1 MQIKKGSFEECVK
14 LSKII
19 PEFDSPY
26 EINEYK
32 KRCCGI
38 HHLTLIAN
46 MNDMP
51 VGFKIGYDRYKDGSF
66 YSWMGGVIPKFRR
79 NGVARQLA
87 NCQESWAKDN
97 SYSYI
102 QMKTRKKHKSMIKFL
117 LKRGFLI
124 KDKIPMEN
132 LLETRIIM
140 EKLLG

>member
-1 MQIKKGSFEECVK
+1 MQIKKGSFEQCVK
-14 LSKII
+14 LSQII
-19 PEFDSPY
+19 PELDSPY

-38 HHLTLIAN
+38 HHLALIAN

-51 VGFKIGYDRYKDGSF
+51 VGFKVGYDRYKNGSF
-66 YSWMGGVIPKFRR
+66 YSWMGGVIPKYRR
-79 NGVARQLA
+79 NGVAHQLA
-87 NCQESWAKDN
+87 NYQESWAKDN

-102 QMKTRKKHKSMIKFL
+102 QIKTRKKHKFMINFL

-124 KDKIPMEN
+124 KDKIPMKS

-140 EKLLG
+140 ENLLG

>member
-1 MQIKKGSFEECVK
+1 MQIKKGSFEECIK

-26 EINEYK
+26 EINEYE
-32 KRCCGI
+32 KRCCDI
-38 HHLTLIAN
+38 HHLALIAN
-46 MNDMP
+46 INKMP

-66 YSWMGGVIPKFRR
+66 YSWMGGVIPNFRK
-79 NGVARQLA
+79 NGVAHQLA
-87 NCQESWAKDN
+87 NYQESWAIDN
-97 SYSYI
+97 SFSSI

-132 LLETRIIM
+132 ILETRIIM
-140 EKLLG
+140 ENLLG

>member
-1 MQIKKGSFEECVK
+1 MQIKSGSFEDCIK

-32 KRCCGI
+32 KRCCGT

-46 MNDMP
+46 MNKIP

-66 YSWMGGVIPKFRR
+66 YSWMGGVIPNFRK

-87 NCQESWAKDN
+87 NCQESWAIDN

-124 KDKIPMEN
+124 KDKIPVEN
-132 LLETRIIM
+132 ILETRIIM